1 MDLKLGKRHVVIAG
15 ATGGLG
21 AACARAF
28 AAEGARLSLLGRSAE
43 KLAALVRELTSAGGQ
58 VIDGIQ
64 TDLTDWA
71 STDAAVASAVR
82 QGGPIDVLVSAA
94 GNAQGGI
101 FTDLSDA
108 DWKRNLELKLF
119 GTIRLLRAAL
129 PGMLA
134 RRAGRIVVIVGNSAK
149 LPEPRMLPGAAAN
162 SALLAIVRGLAEEVG
177 PQGVCINAVN
187 PGPVRSSRWDQQMA
201 DIAAQEKRTV
211 ADVEAPFLAKSAL
224 RKLGSAEQVAAQV
237 LFLASELAGHTTGTS
252 ITLDGGS
259 VKTP

>member
-1 MDLKLGKRHVVIAG
+1 MDLKLRDRHVVVAG

-21 AACARAF
+21 TACARAF
-28 AAEGARLSLLGRSAE
+28 ALEGARLSLLGRSAE
-43 KLAALVRELTSAGGQ
+43 KLSALVAELSGSGTKPQGVQ
-58 VIDGIQ
+58 V
-64 TDLTDWA
+64 DLTDA
-71 STDAAVASAVR
+71 VSTDAAIASAVR
-82 QGGPIDVLVSAA
+82 QGGPIDVLVSCA

-129 PGMLA
+129 PGMQA
-134 RRAGRIVVIVGNSAK
+134 RRTGRIVVIVGNSAK

-177 PQGVCINAVN
+177 PQGICINAVN
-187 PGPVRSSRWDQQMA
+187 PGPIRSNRWDQQMA
-201 DIAAQEKRTV
+201 NIAAQEKRTV
-211 ADVEAPFLAKSAL
+211 TDVEAPFLAKSAL
-224 RKLGSAEQVAAQV
+224 RKLGTAEQVAAQV